1 MVFSAASLPWSD
13 KATEIAPETIFALAT
28 NSSNSELRVL
38 VLAPFGKDAML
49 IEAVLRD
56 SKIASHSVASIS
68 HLTSAISEGAGTAI
82 VTEEVLQNGSIHLL
96 ATHLAEQPPWSDFPI
111 IVLTGGGMS
120 TEATELAVRSRAPL
134 GNVSLLERPL
144 RPATLISSVRTALA
158 LRERQYEIRDHLDE
172 RKQAEDALRRAR
184 DELESLVGQRTTALR
199 RLSARL
205 LRVQDEER
213 RRIAREL
220 HDGLGQY
227 LTAAKI
233 NLDVLARSQG
243 DGAAYLREAQQLI
256 DRAIAD
262 TRTLSHLLHP
272 PLLDEAGFASAA
284 RWYVEGFGKRCGI
297 AVTLEISAELERLSS
312 ETETALFRILQEA
325 LTNVHRHSG
334 SRSVEIHLT
343 RDASSAVLSVHDH
356 GKGIPQETLARFQKD
371 GTNVGV
377 GLAGMRERV
386 KELGG
391 QFAIES
397 SPKGTLLRAAVPIA
411 LSEKRR
417 LTQPMSHP
425 YAKGTANFRAL

>member
-1 MVFSAASLPWSD
+1 M
-13 KATEIAPETIFALAT
+13 
-28 NSSNSELRVL
+28 
-38 VLAPFGKDAML
+38 
-49 IEAVLRD
+49 
-56 SKIASHSVASIS
+56 
-68 HLTSAISEGAGTAI
+68 
-82 VTEEVLQNGSIHLL
+82 
-96 ATHLAEQPPWSDFPI
+96 
-111 IVLTGGGMS
+111 IVLTSGGIS
-120 TEATELAVRSRAPL
+120 TAATEREVRSLASL

-144 RPATLISSVRTALA
+144 RPATLISSVRTALGA
-158 LRERQYEIRDHLDE
+158 RQRQYEIRDHLDE
-172 RKQAEDALRRAR
+172 RQQAEEALRRTR
-184 DELESLVGQRTTALR
+184 DELESLVAQRTTALR
-199 RLSARL
+199 RLSSRL

-233 NLDVLARSQG
+233 NLDVLARSDG
-243 DGAAYLREAQQLI
+243 DGGLYLREAQQLI
-256 DRAIAD
+256 DRAISD

-284 RWYVEGFGKRCGI
+284 RWYVESFGKRCGI
-297 AVTLEISAELERLSS
+297 AVVLGIPDLHERLSS

-343 RDASSAVLSVHDH
+343 RNASSVVLSVQDH
-356 GKGIPQETLARFQKD
+356 GKGVPPETLARFQKD

-391 QFAIES
+391 SLVIES
-397 SPKGTLLRAAVPIA
+397 SSQGTLLRATLPIA
-411 LSEKRR
+411 LAEKTR
-417 LTQPMSHP
+417 LPQS
-425 YAKGTANFRAL
+425 TAPSRSKSTVGAQVL

>member
-1 MVFSAASLPWSD
+1 
-13 KATEIAPETIFALAT
+13 
-28 NSSNSELRVL
+28 VL
-38 VLAPFGKDAML
+38 VLAPFGKDATL
-49 IEAVLRD
+49 IEAVLED
-56 SKIASHSVASIS
+56 CKISSQSVPSVS
-68 HLTSAISEGAGTAI
+68 HLTSAISKGAGTAI
-82 VTEEVLQNGSIHLL
+82 VTEEILQDESIHLL
-96 ATHLAEQPPWSDFPI
+96 AKLLSEQPPWSDFPI

-120 TEATELAVRSRAPL
+120 TAATELAVRSRAPL

-144 RPATLISSVRTALA
+144 RPATLISSVRTTLA
-158 LRERQYEIRDHLDE
+158 ARERQYEIRDHLDE
-172 RKQAEDALRRAR
+172 RQQAEDALRRAR
-184 DELESLVGQRTTALR
+184 DELESLVGQRTAALR

-220 HDGLGQY
+220 HDSLGQY

-233 NLDVLARSQG
+233 NLDVLASSNG
-243 DGAAYLREAQQLI
+243 DGAVYLREAQHLI
-256 DRAIAD
+256 DRAISD

-297 AVTLEISAELERLSS
+297 AVTLEISELERFSS

-334 SRSVEIHLT
+334 SRSVEVHLS
-343 RDASSAVLSVHDH
+343 RNASSVVLSVQDH

-377 GLAGMRERV
+377 GLAGMHERV

-391 QFAIES
+391 RFAIES
-397 SPKGTLLRAAVPIA
+397 SPNGTHLRATVPIA
-411 LSEKRR
+411 LAEKSRPP
-417 LTQPMSHP
+417 QPMAPP
-425 YAKGTANFRAL
+425 YTKGSAGVRAL